1 MGDELG
7 SVHAHQEIRNRGK
20 LDAVEFF
27 GEDSNIVE
35 SASIQQQRARTVE
48 RSVGNADIFL
58 SRKIREEADR
68 VGIEINAYTIGANL
82 FQPTP
87 EAQAAEIERLKGQVE
102 VAAILGARTM
112 RHDITWRT
120 DVPWRQIIAETKD
133 LVRELTEYAAS
144 KGVRTC
150 TENHGFVMQDAD
162 RMEEMMLAVGHENY
176 GWLVDMGNFL
186 CADDPTVRAVAIAAP
201 YAFHAHVKDFL
212 VKPFDAVDPGDGWF
226 KSRNGNYLRGTVAGH
241 GVVPIAHALKV
252 IKDSGYDGFVS
263 YEFEGMED
271 NIPALE
277 AAYAFIS
284 RVLPK

>member
-1 MGDELG
+1 MKLG
-7 SVHAHQEIRNRGK
+7 VSSYSFSQYMHKTGANYFEICDLAKKIGFDGIEFIDLK
-20 LDAVEFF
+20 LDAQPADSVEDLAKDIHDYCEKI
-27 GEDSNIVE
+27 GLTIV
-35 SASIQQQRARTVE
+35 
-48 RSVGNADIFL
+48 
-58 SRKIREEADR
+58 
-68 VGIEINAYTIGANL
+68 AYTVGADL
-82 FQPTP
+82 MKEDPKG
-87 EAQAAEIERLKGQVE
+87 EVERLKKCVD

-133 LVRELTEYAAS
+133 LVRELTEYAAA

>member
-1 MGDELG
+1 MKLG
-7 SVHAHQEIRNRGK
+7 VSSYSFSQYMYKTKCNYFEIC
-20 LDAVEFF
+20 
-27 GEDSNIVE
+27 
-35 SASIQQQRARTVE
+35 
-48 RSVGNADIFL
+48 DIAKRIGF
-58 SRKIREEADR
+58 E
-68 VGIEINAYTIGANL
+68 GIEFIDLNLDVQPAESIEALARDIRDYCEKIGLTIVAYTVGADL
-82 FQPTP
+82 MKEDPKG
-87 EAQAAEIERLKGQVE
+87 EVERLKKCVD

-133 LVRELTEYAAS
+133 LVRELTEYAAT